1 MVISLDR
8 KIEKYKV
15 VDFIAEHNH
24 QLQPEHV
31 HMIGSHR
38 RISKTQPSQIA

>member
-1 MVISLDR
+1 M
-8 KIEKYKV
+8 EKYKV

-31 HMIGSHR
+31 TTI
-38 RISKTQPSQIA
+38 